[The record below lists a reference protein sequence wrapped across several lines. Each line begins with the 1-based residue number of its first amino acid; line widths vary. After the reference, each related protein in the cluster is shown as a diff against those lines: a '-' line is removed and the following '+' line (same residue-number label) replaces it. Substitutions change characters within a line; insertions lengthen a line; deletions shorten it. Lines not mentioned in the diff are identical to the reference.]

1 MNSQTLSHRRRDE
14 RPWGAFE
21 QFTQNED
28 STVKVLMVKAGQQF
42 SLQTHEHRD
51 EFWRIIEG
59 RGIVTVGAEQ
69 LDANAGDEFWVP
81 RGSAH
86 RAYAGE
92 ADLIILEISFG
103 HFDENDIK
111 RLKDDYGRA

>member
-1 MNSQTLSHRRRDE
+1 MSNHMLPHRAHDE

-28 STVKVLMVKAGQQF
+28 STVKILIIHAGQQF
-42 SLQTHEHRD
+42 SLQTHDRRD
-51 EFWRIIEG
+51 EFWRIMSG
-59 RGIVTVGAEQ
+59 SGVVTVGDEELEAQ
-69 LDANAGDEFWVP
+69 RGDEFWVP

-86 RAYAGE
+86 RAHANDT
-92 ADLIILEISFG
+92 DLVILEISFG
-103 HFDENDIK
+103 QFDENDIK

>member
-1 MNSQTLSHRRRDE
+1 MRDE

-28 STVKVLMVKAGQQF
+28 STVKILVVRAGQQF
-42 SLQTHEHRD
+42 SLQTHERRD
-51 EFWRIIEG
+51 EFWRIISG
-59 RGIVTVGAEQ
+59 SGIVTVDEEQ
-69 LDANAGDEFWVP
+69 LDAQPGDEFWVP

-86 RAYAGE
+86 RAHASGT
-92 ADLIILEISFG
+92 DLVILEISFG
-103 HFDENDIK
+103 HFDENDIV